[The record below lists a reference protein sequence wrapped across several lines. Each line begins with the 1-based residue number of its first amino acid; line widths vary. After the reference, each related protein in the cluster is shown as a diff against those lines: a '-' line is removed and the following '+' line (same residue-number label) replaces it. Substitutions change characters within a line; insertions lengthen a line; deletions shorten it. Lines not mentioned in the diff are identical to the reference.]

1 MGANYLL
8 TASHGKRSLL
18 DKVYYEHI
26 TCILETL
33 DEDSE
38 IRWET
43 YNLIIDQI
51 MKATNKDYLDEL
63 KYRLTDGEDPNQIIL
78 DIIER
83 ENESIDSLVWFL
95 KRRVEEFIEEDFFK
109 RFLP

>member
-1 MGANYLL
+1 MGANFLL

-18 DKVYYEHI
+18 DKAYYKHI

-33 DEDSE
+33 DEESE

-43 YNLIIDQI
+43 YNLIVDQLC
-51 MKATNKDYLDEL
+51 KNTGKNYLKEL
-63 KYRLTDGEDPNQIIL
+63 KYRLTDGEDPNIVIL

-83 ENESIDSLVWFL
+83 ENDNIDSLVWFL
-95 KRRVEEFIEEDFFK
+95 KKRVEDFIDEDFIK

>member
-18 DKVYYEHI
+18 DKIYYKHI
-26 TCILETL
+26 TYILDTL

-51 MKATNKDYLDEL
+51 MKATNKDYLGEL
-63 KYRLTDGEDPNQIIL
+63 KYRLTDGEDPNKVIL

-95 KRRVEEFIEEDFFK
+95 KRRVEEFIDEDILK

>member
-8 TASHGKRSLL
+8 TASHGRRSLL
-18 DKVYYEHI
+18 DKVYYKHI
-26 TCILETL
+26 TCILEKL

-43 YNLIIDQI
+43 YDLIINQI
-51 MKATNKDYLDEL
+51 MRSSNKDYLGEL
-63 KYRLTDGEDPNQIIL
+63 KYRLTDGEDPNYVVL

-83 ENESIDSLVWFL
+83 ENENIDGLVWFL
-95 KRRVEEFIEEDFFK
+95 KRRVEEFIDEDVLK
-109 RFLP
+109 RFLL